1 MSLLNSELEGLLCSP
16 SRLRTLDDQD
26 LVAAL
31 GSGCNDALAVLF
43 ERHSSAVLQRI
54 RAILRDDT
62 AADEIVHEVFLDFYQ
77 RVKFPYV
84 GRVQVRLLQCA
95 YPRIVGRAKQ
105 LPEAELKELELLE
118 NEIITS
124 ESGY

>member
-31 GSGCNDALAVLF
+31 RSGCNDALAVLF
-43 ERHSSAVLQRI
+43 ERHSPAVLQRI
-54 RAILRDDT
+54 RAILLDDT
-62 AADEIVHEVFLDFYQ
+62 EADEIVHEVFFDLYQ
-77 RVKFPYV
+77 RVKSPYV
-84 GRVQVRLLQCA
+84 GPVQVRLLQCA
-95 YPRIVGRAKQ
+95 YLRIVGRAKQ

-118 NEIITS
+118 DEIIPKRRV
-124 ESGY
+124 